1 MPNEVEESRDSEVVD
16 DTGKKKWV
24 TCSIL
29 LLVNLLNYIDR
40 YTIVGIM
47 GHLTPFFDMNDKQ
60 KGLLQTVFIVFYML
74 FAPLFGYL
82 GDRYNRKMLMMT
94 GLSIWIAAV
103 FASSFCSEGH
113 YTLFLILRGV
123 VGIGEASY
131 STIAP
136 TVLSDLFSGAQR
148 SRVLMVFYFAIP
160 VGSGLGFIAGSGMA
174 TLTGSWQWGVR
185 FSPIVGL
192 ICMGL
197 MIFLLEEPVRGSCD
211 GARQTGDNA
220 SWWDDVKYLV
230 SIKTFCLATVASVA
244 SLFSIGAMSWW
255 TPEFIESSWA
265 VINKKPSVPEEQTTY
280 IAMIFGLITCAAGI
294 LGVATGS
301 ILSRA
306 WRDGKSIFRN
316 KASEKADV
324 YVCAISVF
332 VALPFLFLAISLAH
346 HSMNISL
353 ILIFFGI
360 TSMCLNW
367 AVNVDILMYVVVAN
381 RRATALAVQTMLA
394 HMFGDASSP
403 YVVGVLSDWFKGD
416 DMSIYAKFFAM
427 QKSLYLPAFVLVI
440 GGAFYLAATFF
451 VEEDRKEALFQ
462 MDAPDNWEHHNDSD
476 DMDSLI
482 QSGQVVGREEGPAAV
497 IHSTMTPSPE
507 IDSNDIEKL
516 ASDDDDENNDVSSI
530 RFVRNEGSA
539 ENPDID
545 AYLSDETDEW
555 DVEKKVS
562 GEEEI
567 I

>member
-1 MPNEVEESRDSEVVD
+1 MPNEVEESRDSSVVD

-60 KGLLQTVFIVFYML
+60 KGLLQ
-74 FAPLFGYL
+74 
-82 GDRYNRKMLMMT
+82 
-94 GLSIWIAAV
+94 
-103 FASSFCSEGH
+103 H

-192 ICMGL
+192 ICMAL

-211 GARQTGDNA
+211 GARQSGDNA

-427 QKSLYLPAFVLVI
+427 QKALYLPAFVLVI

-462 MDAPDNWEHHNDSD
+462 MDAPDNWDNHHNDSD

-482 QSGQVVGREEGPAAV
+482 QSGQVVGREEGPATV

-507 IDSNDIEKL
+507 VGTAATDS
-516 ASDDDDENNDVSSI
+516 A
-530 RFVRNEGSA
+530 
-539 ENPDID
+539 
-545 AYLSDETDEW
+545 
-555 DVEKKVS
+555 
-562 GEEEI
+562 
-567 I
+567 